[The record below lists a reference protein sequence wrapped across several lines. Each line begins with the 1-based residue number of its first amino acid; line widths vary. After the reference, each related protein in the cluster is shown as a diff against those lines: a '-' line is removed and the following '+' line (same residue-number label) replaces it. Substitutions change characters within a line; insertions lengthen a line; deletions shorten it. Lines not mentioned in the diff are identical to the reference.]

1 MRQIKI
7 IIERRS
13 NRFVAYP
20 LGVRGG
26 KTSDGTTYEEALAR
40 LRLSTGVLADSVSA
54 SLVAMRPPVLEA
66 CVAEAG
72 DRSGFPAY
80 RRRKVRVRECRF
92 AASSRSLT
100 ISSKGVRGIFD

>member
-40 LRLSTGVLADSVSA
+40 LRHSLGVRSESLAA

-66 CVAEAG
+66 CVMEAG
-72 DRSGFPAY
+72 DRNGGSTP
-80 RRRKVRVRECRF
+80 
-92 AASSRSLT
+92 
-100 ISSKGVRGIFD
+100 